1 MVVVGIEV
9 NWHFQLNWLFLFG
22 VYIFIYL
29 NVVLCCTYIVLRC
42 ARCANFACLVVF
54 DSFVGVCIQIT
65 FFGFHVVCCFNIH
78 GLPFEILQKNHF
90 MLAFIYGIWTLMHV
104 SILIVVLCHISKAVK
119 NIHAHIYFVV
129 VSIVVH
135 TW

>member
-1 MVVVGIEV
+1 MVVVGV
-9 NWHFQLNWLFLFG
+9 QMNWHFQLDWLFVFG

-42 ARCANFACLVVF
+42 AWCANFECLVVL
-54 DSFVGVCIQIT
+54 DLYVGVCIQIT
-65 FFGFHVVCCFNIH
+65 LFWFHVVCCFDIH
-78 GLPFEILQKNHF
+78 GLPFEILQNNHF

-104 SILIVVLCHISKAVK
+104 SILLLCLMSYFKSGEEHSY
-119 NIHAHIYFVV
+119 IYIVV

-135 TW
+135 AW